1 MNQVFRVRGDIAVV
15 DSIVRHLVILLDDLR
30 IGNGIAWDNDT
41 IIIIVRLR
49 ACALPDLSRDRH
61 LFRLSLLIASSIAT
75 ASSSLSLT
83 RPLTLP
89 LALALPSLT
98 LPLSS
103 LSLSSL
109 PLSLTRILTLT
120 WILALAL
127 PLVLA
132 LTIVVCTIG
141 RGGEGVSQVLQAL

>member
-75 ASSSLSLT
+75 ASSSLSLS
-83 RPLTLP
+83 R
-89 LALALPSLT
+89 
-98 LPLSS
+98 
-103 LSLSSL
+103 SSL